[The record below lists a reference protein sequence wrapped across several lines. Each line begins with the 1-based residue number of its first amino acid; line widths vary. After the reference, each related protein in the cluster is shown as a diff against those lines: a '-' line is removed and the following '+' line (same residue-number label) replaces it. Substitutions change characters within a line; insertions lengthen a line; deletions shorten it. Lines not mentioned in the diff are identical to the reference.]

1 MAVSYGTA
9 REAVMARL
17 SASAFGHC
25 ERVAETSALIADR
38 YGLDVEAARLAGL
51 LHDWHREAD
60 RAWLLDRA
68 RETAVPVSGVDE
80 AVPYLLHGP
89 VAACD
94 LADEFPGIAPEVL
107 DAIAAHTFGSV
118 DMAPLARA
126 VYIADVVEP
135 ERRHPEA
142 AILRDLIGLVTLD
155 ELFSRAYVASL
166 QRLVAAHRPIHPVT
180 LDVYNRR
187 VAGVGR

>member
-1 MAVSYGTA
+1 MAVSYGRA
-9 REAVMARL
+9 RDAVRERL

-25 ERVAETSALIADR
+25 ERVADLSALIADK

-60 RAWLLDRA
+60 RAWLLERA
-68 RETAVPVSGVDE
+68 RAAGVPVSSVDE

-94 LADEFPGIAPEVL
+94 LAYEFPGIAPEVL
-107 DAIAAHTFGSV
+107 DAIAAHTCGSV

-135 ERRHPEA
+135 ERRHPDA
-142 AILRDLIGLVTLD
+142 AMLRDMIGLVTLD
-155 ELFSRAYVASL
+155 ELFVRTYASSL
-166 QRLVAAHRPIHPVT
+166 QRVVAARRPIHPVT
-180 LDVYNRR
+180 LDVYNRH
-187 VAGVGR
+187 VAEVGR